1 MGLQLFIST
10 FRNCDPMDLLHQCLL
25 LLLLL
30 LLLSLSLSLSSVA
43 SSEILSANRHL
54 NGLKSQIIEK
64 LNQSS
69 NLKET
74 NQTIEEAQNLNWVG
88 LYTE

>member
-25 LLLLL
+25 LLLL
-30 LLLSLSLSLSSVA
+30 LSLSLSSVA

>member
-1 MGLQLFIST
+1 MSSSSSASLS
-10 FRNCDPMDLLHQCLL
+10 
-25 LLLLL
+25 
-30 LLLSLSLSLSSVA
+30 LSLSLSLSSVA

>member
-10 FRNCDPMDLLHQCLL
+10 FRNCDPMDLLHQC
-25 LLLLL
+25 LLLL

>member
-1 MGLQLFIST
+1 MSSSSSA
-10 FRNCDPMDLLHQCLL
+10 
-25 LLLLL
+25 
-30 LLLSLSLSLSSVA
+30 SLSLSLSSVA
-43 SSEILSANRHL
+43 SSEILTANRHL

-74 NQTIEEAQNLNWVG
+74 IEEAQNLNWVE

>member
-10 FRNCDPMDLLHQCLL
+10 FRNCDPMDLLHQF
-25 LLLLL
+25 LLLL
-30 LLLSLSLSLSSVA
+30 LLLSLSLSLSLVSVA

-74 NQTIEEAQNLNWVG
+74 NQTIEEAQNLNWVE

>member
-10 FRNCDPMDLLHQCLL
+10 FRNCDPMDLLHQC
-25 LLLLL
+25 LLLL

-64 LNQSS
+64 LKQSS

>member
-10 FRNCDPMDLLHQCLL
+10 FRNCDPMDLLHQF
-25 LLLLL
+25 LLLL
-30 LLLSLSLSLSSVA
+30 LLLSLSLSLSLSVA

>member
-30 LLLSLSLSLSSVA
+30 SLSLSLSLSSVA